1 MLAYTKLF
9 TIILL
14 GTATLASANPSGNS
28 SSVRVRSSDIDITS
42 VRGRKI
48 LELRVDRAAREVCD
62 FANDRLDHQVRKIE
76 RKCREDAKASA
87 WVTVRTHKVL
97 VGR

>member
-1 MLAYTKLF
+1 MLAYTKLITF
-9 TIILL
+9 VLL
-14 GTATLASANPSGNS
+14 GTASSAFANPSGDLPS
-28 SSVRVRSSDIDITS
+28 IRVRSSDIDITS
-42 VRGRKI
+42 VRGQKI
-48 LELRVDRAAREVCD
+48 LALRIDRAAREVCD

-87 WVTVRTHKVL
+87 WATVRINKVL

>member
-14 GTATLASANPSGNS
+14 GTASLTSANPSS
-28 SSVRVRSSDIDITS
+28 DSPSIRVRSSDIDITS
-42 VRGRKI
+42 VRGQKI
-48 LELRVDRAAREVCD
+48 LVLRIDRAARVVCD

-76 RKCREDAKASA
+76 RKCRKDAKASA
-87 WVTVRTHKVL
+87 WATVRINKVL